1 MPLKNLKIN
10 KLIFLSVIAVVLV
23 LAPVHFAQ
31 ADGGFSLFSLDSIS
45 ETFVSKLAYIFFT
58 LIGNGINALV
68 KVLNSV
74 LHMAIYS
81 DSVNAPVVYQSWTI
95 MRDFANM
102 FFIIALIVMAFATI
116 FDIAQYSAKALI
128 GKFLIAAL
136 LINFSL
142 TLGGLVIDG
151 AQVLNNTFL
160 TAIGDSALRL
170 GQAVNPV
177 KLLPEGATAATASS
191 SAMAGGTLLF
201 NLVLGLI
208 LGGVF
213 LVSIL
218 IATLFALIRIPM
230 VWFLLIVSPL
240 AWIASVFPQGDGYF
254 KNWWKQF
261 VGWNLFLPVF
271 LFFLYF
277 GLYFITNIGNITG
290 AISQGYD
297 KEKIG
302 LAQVTFE
309 TLFAYVLAA
318 IFMIG
323 GVITA
328 FKVSFLS
335 GTGAIKAASW
345 AKGTAMSAL
354 GRYTGIAA
362 LGKGAKMRLE
372 QIQKEGLQGR
382 IGQKLYGGQAGEERK
397 AAWVAEK
404 FGFRG
409 MELQRQKDFVGRA
422 DKAYELVQQ
431 QYNTGKIDA
440 AGIVA
445 RAKQFKANDPQSYA
459 FLKMA
464 AKMGKL
470 DDEIFTKAI
479 TELGNNPYAMQDF
492 VKTAKESKFS
502 KISPEII
509 KDAAMGTGKFQ
520 NLGSSAVG
528 ARREIWTHIADG
540 PGAAKLTYQ
549 EFKQGLEMLGGAGSG
564 DGKSYLENVG
574 KYRPDL
580 VMQNKINEYV
590 AKYKKDNPAASP
602 EDLKK
607 AELEQRKIEFGKSF
621 KGITELSKFSTEV
634 WNNKQFQ
641 QALSERLAGGKPE
654 ARNKFVAD
662 LENSLKFDP
671 DYAKKSE
678 ILNSI
683 VDKINA
689 QPSKTASQPTGK
701 QGNIVLTPGA
711 QFEQENP
718 EKVNVVDLR
727 NK

>member
-1 MPLKNLKIN
+1 MPLKNHKIN
-10 KLIFLSVIAVVLV
+10 KLLFLSVAAAVLV

-31 ADGGFSLFSLDSIS
+31 ATPFSLDSIGES
-45 ETFVSKLAYIFFT
+45 FVSQLAYIFFT
-58 LIGNGINALV
+58 LIGNGIEALA
-68 KVLNSV
+68 KLLNFV

-81 DSVNAPVVYQSWTI
+81 DSVNAPVVYQSWII

-128 GKFLIAAL
+128 AKFLIAAL

-177 KLLPEGATAATASS
+177 KLLPEGATAATAGS

-240 AWIASVFPQGDGYF
+240 AWIAGVFPQGDGYF

-261 VGWNLFLPVF
+261 IGWNLFLPVF

-302 LAQVTFE
+302 IAGVTFE
-309 TLFAYVLAA
+309 TLFAYVLSA
-318 IFMIG
+318 IFLIG
-323 GVITA
+323 GIIIA

-335 GTGAIKAASW
+335 GTSAIKAAGW
-345 AKGTAMSAL
+345 AKGATLSAL
-354 GRYTGIAA
+354 GRYTGITA
-362 LGKGAKMRLE
+362 LGKGAKMRFE

-397 AAWVAEK
+397 AARWAER
-404 FGFRG
+404 FGGRG
-409 MELQRQKDFVGRA
+409 MELQRQKDFVDRA
-422 DKAYELVQQ
+422 NKKYETVQAE
-431 QYNTGKIDA
+431 YDSGKIDA
-440 AGIVA
+440 DGIKS
-445 RAKQFKANDPQSYA
+445 RAKQFDASDPQGYALYKMLAKLGQLDTESFAKAVTGLKENSYA
-459 FLKMA
+459 MR
-464 AKMGKL
+464 
-470 DDEIFTKAI
+470 
-479 TELGNNPYAMQDF
+479 DF
-492 VKTAKESKFS
+492 VKTAKDSNFS
-502 KISPEII
+502 NIGHETLMS
-509 KDAAMGTGKFQ
+509 AAMGEDKFKD
-520 NLGSSAVG
+520 LGQSFVG
-528 ARREIWTHIADG
+528 AQREIFKHIQSN
-540 PGAAKLTYQ
+540 AKILSDENLFSQQQFT
-549 EFKQGLEMLGGAGSG
+549 KGLSLLGGASSTEGSAFIKEI
-564 DGKSYLENVG
+564 GKL
-574 KYRPDL
+574 RPDF
-580 VMQNKINEYV
+580 V
-590 AKYKKDNPAASP
+590 ADYRMSKEEIDKTREKYKKIDPQITDQEIRIKIFGESLTDIKDIASMPRGIWDNP
-602 EDLKK
+602 DFQK
-607 AELEQRKIEFGKSF
+607 AIE
-621 KGITELSKFSTEV
+621 
-634 WNNKQFQ
+634 NK
-641 QALSERLAGGKPE
+641 LAGGTIK
-654 ARNKFVAD
+654 AREQFFNNLQTALRTAPDSEQKITILSQYAPR
-662 LENSLKFDP
+662 ENESEKNES
-671 DYAKKSE
+671 AKKQSPAGI
-678 ILNSI
+678 ILP
-683 VDKINA
+683 
-689 QPSKTASQPTGK
+689 PSAR
-701 QGNIVLTPGA
+701 
-711 QFEQENP
+711 FEQENP
-718 EKVNVVDLR
+718 EKVNIVDLR
-727 NK
+727 NQK

>member
-1 MPLKNLKIN
+1 MPLKNHKIT
-10 KLIFLSVIAVVLV
+10 KLLFLPVIAAVLV
-23 LAPVHFAQ
+23 LAPAHFAQ

-102 FFIIALIVMAFATI
+102 SFIIALIVMAFATI

-177 KLLPEGATAATASS
+177 KLLPEGETATTAAT
-191 SAMAGGTLLF
+191 SAMAEGTLLF

-218 IATLFALIRIPM
+218 TATLFALIRIPM

-240 AWIASVFPQGDGYF
+240 AWIAGVFPQGDGYF

-302 LAQVTFE
+302 IAGVTFE

-335 GTGAIKAASW
+335 GTGAIKAAGW
-345 AKGTAMSAL
+345 ARKATMDRL
-354 GRYTGIAA
+354 GFTSMGKAA
-362 LGKGAKMRLE
+362 QMKF
-372 QIQKEGLQGR
+372 QQVQKEGLPGR
-382 IGQKLYGGQAGEERK
+382 FGQKLYGGEAGLERRTAK
-397 AAWVAEK
+397 WAER
-404 FGFRG
+404 FGVKG
-409 MELQRQKDFVGRA
+409 MEFQRQKDFVDRA
-422 DKAYELVQQ
+422 NKKYEAVQEE
-431 QYNTGKIDA
+431 YASGKINAD
-440 AGIVA
+440 GIKS
-445 RAKQFKANDPQSYA
+445 RAKQFDASDPQGYALYKMLAKLGQLDTESFAKAVTGLKENSYA
-459 FLKMA
+459 MR
-464 AKMGKL
+464 
-470 DDEIFTKAI
+470 
-479 TELGNNPYAMQDF
+479 DF
-492 VKTAKESKFS
+492 VKTAKDSNFS
-502 KISPEII
+502 NIGHKTLMS
-509 KDAAMGTGKFQ
+509 AAMGEEQFKD
-520 NLGSSAVG
+520 LGQSFVG
-528 ARREIWTHIADG
+528 AQREIFSHIQSNAKILSDENLFSQQQFTKGLSLFGGALSTEGSAFVKEIGKLRPDIAADYRMSKEEIDKTRERYRKIDPKITDQEIRIKIFGESLTDIKDIASMSREIWNNPNFQKAI
-540 PGAAKLTYQ
+540 
-549 EFKQGLEMLGGAGSG
+549 ENRLEGGTVKAREQFFNNLQTALRTAPDSEE
-564 DGKSYLENVG
+564 KITILSQYAPRENESE
-574 KYRPDL
+574 K
-580 VMQNKINEYV
+580 N
-590 AKYKKDNPAASP
+590 AS
-602 EDLKK
+602 
-607 AELEQRKIEFGKSF
+607 
-621 KGITELSKFSTEV
+621 
-634 WNNKQFQ
+634 
-641 QALSERLAGGKPE
+641 
-654 ARNKFVAD
+654 
-662 LENSLKFDP
+662 
-671 DYAKKSE
+671 AKKQSPAGI
-678 ILNSI
+678 IL
-683 VDKINA
+683 
-689 QPSKTASQPTGK
+689 P
-701 QGNIVLTPGA
+701 PGA

>member
-1 MPLKNLKIN
+1 MILSKNHKIT
-10 KLIFLSVIAVVLV
+10 KFLFLSVVAAVLF
-23 LAPVHFAQ
+23 LAPAHFVK
-31 ADGGFSLFSLDSIS
+31 ADGFSLISLDSIGENFIS
-45 ETFVSKLAYIFFT
+45 QLTYIFFT
-58 LIGNGINALV
+58 LIGNGIEALA
-68 KVLNSV
+68 KLLNFV

-81 DSVNAPVVYQSWTI
+81 NSVNAPVVYQSWII

-128 GKFLIAAL
+128 AKFLIAAL

-160 TAIGDSALRL
+160 AAIGDSALRL

-177 KLLPEGATAATASS
+177 KLLPEGTTAATAGA

-201 NLVLGLI
+201 NLALGLI

-240 AWIASVFPQGDGYF
+240 AWIAGVFPQGDGYF

-261 VGWNLFLPVF
+261 VGWNLFLPIF

-277 GLYFITNIGNITG
+277 GLYFITNIGNLTG
-290 AISQGYD
+290 KISQGYD
-297 KEKIG
+297 KGKIG

-318 IFMIG
+318 IFLIG

-335 GTGAIKAASW
+335 GTGAIKAAGW
-345 AKGTAMSAL
+345 AKGATLSAL

-362 LGKGAKMRLE
+362 MYKGAKMKQE
-372 QIQKEGLQGR
+372 QIQKEGLPGR

-397 AAWVAEK
+397 AATWAK
-404 FGFRG
+404 RFGVRG
-409 MELQRQKDFVGRA
+409 MEFQRQKDFVDRA

-440 AGIVA
+440 DGIVSRA
-445 RAKQFKANDPQSYA
+445 RQLKASDPQGYA
-459 FLKMA
+459 LRKMA

-470 DDEIFTKAI
+470 DDEIFAKTI
-479 TELGNNPYAMQDF
+479 TELKDNPYASQDF
-492 VKTAKESKFS
+492 VKTAKESNFASVKPTTLIGAAAGEGDYGKLGPSFLGSQREIYKHIQSNGKILSGKDFS
-502 KISPEII
+502 YGHFEKGIGLFGGDSSADGSAFV
-509 KDAAMGTGKFQ
+509 KDVGKF
-520 NLGSSAVG
+520 
-528 ARREIWTHIADG
+528 
-540 PGAAKLTYQ
+540 
-549 EFKQGLEMLGGAGSG
+549 
-564 DGKSYLENVG
+564 
-574 KYRPDL
+574 RPDL
-580 VMQNKINEYV
+580 LVNYKMPEKETEQNKTRINKTRED
-590 AKYKKDNPAASP
+590 YKKKQANITDDGIRTKIFEESLTDIKEIANMPLNEVWRNDYFKEALKQRLSIGSEKSRRNFVNNLENALRVARDGRDKIDILK
-602 EDLKK
+602 DLK
-607 AELEQRKIEFGKSF
+607 LV
-621 KGITELSKFSTEV
+621 L
-634 WNNKQFQ
+634 
-641 QALSERLAGGKPE
+641 PE
-654 ARNKFVAD
+654 PPPGSPG
-662 LENSLKFDP
+662 END
-671 DYAKKSE
+671 
-678 ILNSI
+678 
-683 VDKINA
+683 
-689 QPSKTASQPTGK
+689 
-701 QGNIVLTPGA
+701 
-711 QFEQENP
+711 ENP
-718 EKVNVVDLR
+718 ESEQGGNIVDLR